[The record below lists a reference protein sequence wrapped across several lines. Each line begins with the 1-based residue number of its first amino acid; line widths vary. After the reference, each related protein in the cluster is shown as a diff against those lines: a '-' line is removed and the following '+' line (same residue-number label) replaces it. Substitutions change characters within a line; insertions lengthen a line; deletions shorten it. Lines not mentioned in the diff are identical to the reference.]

1 MNFESEE
8 SRDASVLVQAVGMNA
23 AGFLLATTKPHLL
36 DARLIVIS
44 SIGGTVG
51 VVAGMIA
58 IPAAANTVNLVYT
71 LAVFE
76 FALIFWFI
84 NTFSKS
90 DNSCSGS
97 SSQPHYCLKR
107 SGYKGQ
113 QQLNKNDTGS
123 TGNRNGNAE
132 VEYNFRTCNSGASIS
147 SGISTM
153 TINPTY
159 IHGGESESDLDSPE
173 SESEA
178 PACTTRQSTIMT
190 TAATAITTSTGT
202 TAADNAI
209 ATNTTTSST
218 STKTTTPSNSTGSS
232 VSVCIV
238 DGDSSKH
245 DRRPIPAD
253 RTEVACVVI
262 FVAALVGG
270 FVTSKVG
277 SGSDIAMFVAGIF
290 GWNTLCPSQRLGDAK
305 LTASSVVVMGILSAV
320 ASLLRAM
327 TAGFSPRVLHCWGAM
342 ACVVVLGAP
351 LGSFVL
357 SPKAVPYLRLL
368 FYVLAVVQLVLFG
381 VLKIKDDAAQ
391 WSAVGGVTAC
401 VVVLLIASKS
411 TWSR

>member
-1 MNFESEE
+1 
-8 SRDASVLVQAVGMNA
+8 
-23 AGFLLATTKPHLL
+23 
-36 DARLIVIS
+36 
-44 SIGGTVG
+44 
-51 VVAGMIA
+51 MIA

-90 DNSCSGS
+90 DSSCSGS
-97 SSQPHYCLKR
+97 SSQPHYCLKS

-147 SGISTM
+147 SGISIM

-159 IHGGESESDLDSPE
+159 IHGGE
-173 SESEA
+173 
-178 PACTTRQSTIMT
+178 
-190 TAATAITTSTGT
+190 
-202 TAADNAI
+202 
-209 ATNTTTSST
+209 
-218 STKTTTPSNSTGSS
+218 
-232 VSVCIV
+232 
-238 DGDSSKH
+238 
-245 DRRPIPAD
+245 
-253 RTEVACVVI
+253 TEVACVVI